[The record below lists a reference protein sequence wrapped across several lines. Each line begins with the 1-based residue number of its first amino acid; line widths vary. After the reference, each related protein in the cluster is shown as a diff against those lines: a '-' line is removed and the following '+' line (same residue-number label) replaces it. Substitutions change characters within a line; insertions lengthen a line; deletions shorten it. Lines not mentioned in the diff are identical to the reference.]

1 MYTRRYVH
9 NVGTVRT
16 VYFLISNKKSL
27 RVNQTGL
34 SRARSLS
41 LVGLGDD

>member
-9 NVGTVRT
+9 SVGTVRT
-16 VYFLISNKKSL
+16 VLVISNKKSL

-34 SRARSLS
+34 SRALYLS
-41 LVGLGDD
+41 LVVLGDD

>member
-1 MYTRRYVH
+1 MY
-9 NVGTVRT
+9 NCVGTVRT
-16 VYFLISNKKSL
+16 VLLISNKKSL

-41 LVGLGDD
+41 LVGLGD